1 MSLVYYLDEQFKRE
15 FKGQTEE
22 EINDKLDKVIFI
34 FRYLQDK
41 DVFESFYKNALS
53 KRLLEK
59 KSVSEDA
66 EKMFVLKLK
75 EECGC

>member
-41 DVFESFYKNALS
+41 DVFESFYKSALS